1 MKPPRRLYTVRYQ
14 DGSRETKIP
23 HLALK
28 PFSLLPVVCDDLV
41 TDSKA
46 ALREREREREQEGG
60 QIDGEN

>member
-1 MKPPRRLYTVRYQ
+1 MYQ
-14 DGSRETKIP
+14 VNGHIFY
-23 HLALK
+23 LALK